1 MPIQGADPTGPI
13 PGPKPREP
21 AASRRGSRVVALV
34 GVTVLV
40 ALADLYMTLVY
51 ATTIGLHEGNPLAR
65 AIMLYNCPWIIVA
78 FRALTIALFAL
89 VLISAR
95 KHKSAE
101 IAAWTC
107 TIIMGWLLVRW
118 EQYNANTQ
126 ELSAVLAA
134 LDDHGITDFV
144 SISPSGD

>member
-1 MPIQGADPTGPI
+1 MPVQGADTPTAIRGPV
-13 PGPKPREP
+13 PGKPLH
-21 AASRRGSRVVALV
+21 SRRGSRVVALV

-78 FRALTIALFAL
+78 FRTLTIALFAL

-95 KHKSAE
+95 RHRSAE

-107 TIIMGWLLVRW
+107 AIIMGWLLVRW
-118 EQYNANTQ
+118 EQYNSNTQ
-126 ELSAVLAA
+126 DLTTVLAA
-134 LDDHGITDFV
+134 LDDHGVTDFV
-144 SISPSGD
+144 TISPSGD